1 MPKKR
6 ILFVSGSIGLGHI
19 NRDIAIANELR
30 KLHPDLEIAWLTA
43 PPASDVIKNANEKL
57 LPEADQYANQSISA
71 ESAANGSYLNLIK
84 FILKVKKD
92 WSHNV
97 DIFKQVTER
106 ESYDLII
113 GDETYEL
120 STAFKKDPHL
130 KKAPFVLIYD
140 FVGLDSMTKNPLEKL
155 GVRYWNKFWSMDY
168 GRPTIH
174 FDLGIF
180 VGEPED
186 VPDRKFGYRLPNRR
200 EYAKAK
206 YQFVDYILS
215 FEPADFSDKAAV
227 RKKLDYD
234 KKPLVVCAIGG
245 TAIGKELIELCG
257 QCYPLIKKAITDIHM
272 VLVCGPRV
280 SKVSLDVPQE
290 IDIRGYVPHL
300 YQHFAASDLA
310 IVQGS
315 GNLTL
320 ELTALRRP
328 FLYFPL
334 EGHCEQQLY
343 VAGRLARHKAGIK
356 MQYSQT
362 TPESLAEKIVSN
374 IGKKV
379 TCVSIPTDGAQKAAQ
394 LINNLL

>member
-6 ILFVSGSIGLGHI
+6 ILFISGSIGLGHVM
-19 NRDIAIANELR
+19 RDLAIANELR
-30 KLHPDLEIAWLTA
+30 KLHPELEIAWLAA

-71 ESAANGSYLNLIK
+71 ESAANGSYLNLIN
-84 FILKVKKD
+84 FILKAKKD
-92 WSHNV
+92 WSKNV
-97 DIFKQVTER
+97 DIFKKVTER

-113 GDETYEL
+113 GDETYEI
-120 STAFKKDPHL
+120 STTFKKEPHL
-130 KKAPFVLIYD
+130 KKSPFVLIYD
-140 FVGLDSMTKNPLEKL
+140 FIGLDSMTKNPMEKM
-155 GVRYWNKFWSMDY
+155 GVRYWNKIWSMDY

-180 VGEPED
+180 IGEPED
-186 VPDRKFGYRLPNRR
+186 VSDKKFGFRLPNRR

-206 YQFVDYILS
+206 YQFVGYILP
-215 FEPADFSDKAAV
+215 FEPANYRNKTTI
-227 RKKLDYD
+227 RKKLDYG

-257 QCYPLIKKAITDIHM
+257 QCNPLIKKEIPDLRM
-272 VLVCGPRV
+272 VLVCGPRI
-280 SKVSLDVPQE
+280 SKDLLDVPPE
-290 IDIRGYVPHL
+290 MDIRGYVPHL
-300 YQHFAASDLA
+300 YEHFAACDLA

-343 VAGRLARHKAGIK
+343 VADRLARHQAGVK

-362 TPESLAEKIVSN
+362 TPELLAEKVISH
-374 IGKKV
+374 IGKEV
-379 TCVSIPTDGAQKAAQ
+379 TYVPIPTDGAQKAAQ
-394 LINNLL
+394 LINRLL

>member
-1 MPKKR
+1 MSKKR
-6 ILFVSGSIGLGHI
+6 ILFISGSIGLGHVM
-19 NRDIAIANELR
+19 RDLAIANKLR
-30 KLHPDLEIAWLTA
+30 KLHPELEIAWLAA

-71 ESAANGSYLNLIK
+71 ESAANGTYLNLIK
-84 FILKVKKD
+84 FILKAKKD
-92 WSHNV
+92 WLHNV
-97 DIFKQVTER
+97 DIFKKVTEN
-106 ESYDLII
+106 EFYDLII
-113 GDETYEL
+113 GDETYEI
-120 STAFKKDPHL
+120 STTFKKEPQL
-130 KKAPFVLIYD
+130 KKVPFVIIYD
-140 FVGLDSMTKNPLEKL
+140 FIGLDSMTKNPMEKL
-155 GVRYWNKFWSMDY
+155 GVRYWNKIWSMDY

-186 VPDRKFGYRLPNRR
+186 VPDKKFGFRLPNRR

-206 YQFVDYILS
+206 YQFVGYILP
-215 FEPADFSDKAAV
+215 FEPVNYRDKAAI
-227 RKKLDYD
+227 RIKLDYG

-257 QCYPLIKKAITDIHM
+257 QCYPIIKKEIPDIHM

-280 SKVSLDVPQE
+280 SKSLLDVPPE

-300 YQHFAASDLA
+300 YEHFAACDLA

-320 ELTALRRP
+320 ELTTLRRP

-334 EGHCEQQLY
+334 EDHCEQQLY
-343 VAGRLARHKAGIK
+343 VADRLARHQAGVK

-362 TPESLAEKIVSN
+362 TPELLAEKVISHM
-374 IGKKV
+374 GKEV
-379 TCVSIPTDGAQKAAQ
+379 TYAPIPTDGAQKAAQ
-394 LINNLL
+394 LINRLL